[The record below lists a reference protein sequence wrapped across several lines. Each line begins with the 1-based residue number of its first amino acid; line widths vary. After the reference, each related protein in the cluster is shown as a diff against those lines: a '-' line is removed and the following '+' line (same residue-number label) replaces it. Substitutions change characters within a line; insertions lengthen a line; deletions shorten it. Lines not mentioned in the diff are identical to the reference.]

1 MVFAVEVL
9 ADARDLTKLE
19 LGEAQAAPALGGA
32 HQGTEHQLQN
42 RLLAEAVRNDLQ
54 PTPLLDEET
63 LEEVGGP
70 DRSAVR
76 DWQAQMRNA
85 GFEVVLEPKT
95 AKMLV
100 GRLPIDKLAA
110 LAQLEAV
117 RYVAPQT

>member
-1 MVFAVEVL
+1 MSLPETEEQKLQRAL
-9 ADARDLTKLE
+9 AKLHPS
-19 LGEAQAAPALGGA
+19 LAAIVGRLKDKSAPPTADEAKL
-32 HQGTEHQLQN
+32 
-42 RLLAEAVRNDLQ
+42 
-54 PTPLLDEET
+54 
-63 LEEVGGP
+63 
-70 DRSAVR
+70 VR
-76 DWQAQMRNA
+76 DGKAEVHVWLTEKSPEVVEQLRQL